1 MKVRWSNAPEPHDY
15 PAAQSYL
22 GLLTDPDTAAHLA
35 QSLATQPITL
45 HKAKDILRA
54 ARLPLLPADDPYV
67 ASDLAQVRA
76 GRKLSPVL
84 LVRGDL
90 EGAPLLIAD
99 GYHRVCASYH
109 VSEDVDV
116 SAQLV
121 ARPV

>member
-1 MKVRWSNAPEPHDY
+1 MKVRWSSAPEPHDY

-22 GLLTDPDTAAHLA
+22 GLLTDPDAAA
-35 QSLATQPITL
+35 QLVRLLSTQPITL

-54 ARLPLLPADDPYV
+54 ARLPLLALDDPYV
-67 ASDLAQVRA
+67 AGDLKQIRA
-76 GRKLSPVL
+76 GKKLSPVL

-90 EGAPLLIAD
+90 NGAPLLIAD

-109 VSEDVDV
+109 VSEDADV

-121 ARPV
+121 ARVV

>member
-1 MKVRWSNAPEPHDY
+1 MKVRWSSKPEPHDY

-22 GLLTDPDTAAHLA
+22 CLLTDPADAERLVHL
-35 QSLATQPITL
+35 LANQPITL

-54 ARLPLLPADDPYV
+54 ARLPLLPLDDPYV
-67 ASDLAQVRA
+67 AGDLKQVRA
-76 GRKLSPVL
+76 GKRLSPVL

-90 EGAPLLIAD
+90 DGASLLIAD

-121 ARPV
+121 ARLT